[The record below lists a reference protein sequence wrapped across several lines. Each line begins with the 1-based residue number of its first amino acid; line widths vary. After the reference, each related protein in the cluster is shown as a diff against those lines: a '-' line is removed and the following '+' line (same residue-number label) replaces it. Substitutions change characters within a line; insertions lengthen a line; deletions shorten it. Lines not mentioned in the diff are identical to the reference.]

1 MDLLD
6 FQRKLG
12 SALLSTEKCGKHSSE
27 FCTIILI
34 CKMRKVRCEDIIC
47 LSGDHSKYTM
57 IMDPGVSGPKMQT
70 YKLCKI

>member
-12 SALLSTEKCGKHSSE
+12 SALLSTKKCGKHFVGS
-27 FCTIILI
+27 CTIILI

-47 LSGDHSKYTM
+47 LTKDHTAS
-57 IMDPGVSGPKMQT
+57 I
-70 YKLCKI
+70 L